1 VDVDN
6 REHKEDYTSTKEN
19 ESNEE
24 FYKYYHGPKDELN
37 QIQSKGPS
45 RQLFDLHTLLTQR
58 QDRLW
63 QALEERYQYNTS
75 LKRSQDFLL
84 KHVRSKVPL
93 VVIFADLVGSTQMS
107 MNLPVDKLVTIIT
120 AFSREISSVVESYY
134 GYVLKY
140 VGDAVIA
147 FFPSIFN
154 KYLVC
159 DRSFECAESI
169 INVIKNGINPILDR
183 MGFTELAIK
192 VGMDEGENVIVHYGH
207 DLSSPIDILG
217 YSINVAAKITS
228 LTTPNKISVGED
240 VFKLLHPKIQS
251 RFKELPIDEK
261 KWKYINHRT
270 GKSYRVYSLK

>member
-1 VDVDN
+1 
-6 REHKEDYTSTKEN
+6 
-19 ESNEE
+19 
-24 FYKYYHGPKDELN
+24 
-37 QIQSKGPS
+37 
-45 RQLFDLHTLLTQR
+45 
-58 QDRLW
+58 
-63 QALEERYQYNTS
+63 
-75 LKRSQDFLL
+75 
-84 KHVRSKVPL
+84 
-93 VVIFADLVGSTQMS
+93 MS
-107 MNLPVDKLVTIIT
+107 MNLPVDKLVIIIT
-120 AFSREISSVVESYY
+120 AFSREISSVVESYD

-147 FFPSIFN
+147 FFPSSFN
-154 KYLVC
+154 KYLAC

-183 MGFTELAIK
+183 MGFPELAIK
-192 VGMDEGENVIVHYGH
+192 VGMDEGENVIVQYGH

-251 RFKELPIDEK
+251 RFKELPVDEK